1 MKVPSVKH
9 KKRLGRFALV
19 GAISTAIDFSILIT
33 LKSLGLPAVAAN
45 VCSTSLAFVFSFT
58 ANKKY
63 TFKTTDTNIVRE
75 MVLFVV
81 LTLIGLWGFQSAII
95 HVALDPATHLL
106 GGHKTIGLI
115 VSKFMATGV
124 SLVWNYFTYS
134 RIVFKH
140 NEEHS
145 L

>member
-1 MKVPSVKH
+1 MRVPFVRN

-19 GAISTAIDFSILIT
+19 GAVATAIDFSILIT
-33 LKSLGLPAVAAN
+33 LKTLGLPAVGAN
-45 VCSTSLAFVFSFT
+45 ICSTSISFIFSFT

-95 HVALDPATHLL
+95 HVALDPVTHIL
-106 GGHKTIGLI
+106 GGHKTYGLI
-115 VSKFMATGV
+115 ISKLMATGV

-140 NEEHS
+140 ND
-145 L
+145 

>member
-1 MKVPSVKH
+1 MKRITPRN
-9 KKRLGRFALV
+9 KKRFGRFALV

-33 LKSLGLPAVAAN
+33 LKTFGLPAVAAN
-45 VCSTSLAFVFSFT
+45 VCSTTLAFVFSFT

-75 MVLFVV
+75 MVLFVT

-95 HVALDPATHLL
+95 HLTLEPITNLL
-106 GGHKTIGLI
+106 GDHKTLGLI
-115 VSKFMATGV
+115 VSKFIATGV

-140 NEEHS
+140 NS
-145 L
+145 TDD